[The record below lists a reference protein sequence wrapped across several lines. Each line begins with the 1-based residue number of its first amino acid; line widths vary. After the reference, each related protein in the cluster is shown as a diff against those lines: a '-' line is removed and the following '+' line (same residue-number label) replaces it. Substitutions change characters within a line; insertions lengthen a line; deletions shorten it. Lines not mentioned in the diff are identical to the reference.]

1 MSRPPLQ
8 LNIWVRPFMADPK
21 LVPADALIAY
31 FKTCNVAL
39 GFAWGP
45 PLDYDVSDP
54 MYIGAFEKQYQ
65 PPPGQTGPAVL
76 VLAQQSPDGPLVNGA
91 LLNPARRGIIAVY
104 TGSDAFVNG
113 DDEAR
118 FQIFVHEIGHLFN
131 LVHADADAPFPTAME
146 QFDERQT
153 TLPILAAWKASNATL
168 TPEDRTR
175 FRAYFTNQPQLVG
188 LPMSRTCL
196 EWAAREQL
204 RTIAPWLSGFRD
216 FGQSTSFDK
225 GSLGLSMNC
234 VPHEKII
241 TLGQG
246 LDFTLTL
253 SLRPNSETIRMPSH
267 VGLRF
272 GNLEILV
279 QELNGPLV
287 VLQAKNHTC
296 AAGHSILKPGR
307 RWRAAY
313 SFLRDRHALVFTSP
327 GQYRIDVSIP
337 ILGLRAPSMMV
348 EVTQP
353 IVDEFRKK
361 QFLKFLGGPM
371 HLTSRSNWRKVERL
385 IEEPSTPS
393 SIRATL
399 AEICILSRPD
409 AVKSEH
415 LIQLVL
421 SLPDVPQ
428 RVQER
433 LAMLRYKVAAHANDD
448 LTAPL
453 ADAREVFKR
462 TDGNHPAINTVIKHS
477 NYKPR
482 PRKNQ

>member
-21 LVPADALIAY
+21 LVPANALIAY
-31 FKTCNVAL
+31 FKKCNVAL
-39 GFAWGP
+39 GFAWGA
-45 PLDYDVSDP
+45 PLNYDVSDP
-54 MYIGAFEKQYQ
+54 IYIGAFEKQYR
-65 PPPGQTGPAVL
+65 PPPGQTGPTVL

-91 LLNPARRGIIAVY
+91 LLNPEKRGIIAVY

-113 DDEAR
+113 DDETR
-118 FQIFVHEIGHLFN
+118 FQIFVHEIGHLVN
-131 LVHADADAPFPTAME
+131 LVHADADASFPTAME
-146 QFDERQT
+146 QFDERQS

-175 FRAYFTNQPQLVG
+175 FRAYFTDQPQLVG

-196 EWAAREQL
+196 EWAARQQL
-204 RTIAPWLSGFRD
+204 GVIAPWLSGFRD

-225 GSLGLSMNC
+225 GSLGLSMSC
-234 VPHEKII
+234 IPHETII

-253 SLRPNSETIRMPSH
+253 SLRASAEAITIPSH
-267 VGLRF
+267 IGLRF
-272 GNLEILV
+272 GNLKILV
-279 QELNGPLV
+279 QELNGPPV
-287 VLQAKNHTC
+287 MLQAKSHTC
-296 AAGHSILKPGR
+296 AAGHAVLKPGR

-337 ILGLRAPSMMV
+337 TLGLRAPSMMV

-353 IVDEFRKK
+353 VVDEFRNS

-371 HLTSRSNWRKVERL
+371 HLTSRSNWKKLERL
-385 IEEPSTPS
+385 VEEPSTPS
-393 SIRATL
+393 GIRATL
-399 AEICILSRPD
+399 AELCILASPD
-409 AVKSEH
+409 SAKSEH
-415 LIQLVL
+415 LLQLVL
-421 SLPDVPQ
+421 TLPDVPQ

-433 LAMLRYKVAAHANDD
+433 LALARCKVAARANDD

-453 ADAREVFKR
+453 ADARKVFKR
-462 TDGNHPAINTVIKHS
+462 TDGNHPALKTVIKQS
-477 NYKPR
+477 NHKLR
-482 PRKNQ
+482 PGGN